1 MEELDVV
8 AAYCYEDGVVGAEET
23 TVESLE
29 KALVTNLIQTQ
40 KSETKK
46 K

>member
-29 KALVTNLIQTQ
+29 KALVTNTISTV
-40 KSETKK
+40 KV
-46 K
+46 